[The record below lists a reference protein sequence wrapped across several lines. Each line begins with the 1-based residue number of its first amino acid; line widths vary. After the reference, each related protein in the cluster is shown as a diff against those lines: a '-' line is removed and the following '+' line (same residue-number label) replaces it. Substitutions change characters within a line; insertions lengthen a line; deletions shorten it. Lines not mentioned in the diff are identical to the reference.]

1 MGESPIFISATDED
15 LPRDVPQGLKRYT
28 GFREMAKGGNGMLR
42 SAQDRVTGRNV
53 AIKTLLPEHR
63 YDRAQRR
70 RFLRE
75 ARITAQLQH
84 PNTVP
89 VYDIGDD
96 IEEGLYFTM
105 KRISGENLFQA
116 LVRIAHGDQAA
127 AAAFPL
133 SRRIDIVVGACQAL
147 AYAHVR
153 GVIHRD
159 VKPENVWVGNFGEVI
174 LLDWGVAKVWGHADD
189 NVPLV
194 QDASPGSDV
203 YKRETPFIREETLAI
218 AAKET
223 APLNTQLRTL
233 TGGGTRP
240 GTPMYMSPEQIDG
253 HRTID
258 ERSDIFSAGVCL
270 YEAMV
275 IREPFRGQTIDETF
289 DNIKNGKIDPPSVR
303 NPDAG
308 VTPRLDDVVMKALEK
323 KPSNRF
329 QSMRDLI
336 AAILACGF

>member
-15 LPRDVPQGLKRYT
+15 LPRDVPMGLKRYT
-28 GFREMAKGGNGMLR
+28 GFREMAKGGNGILR
-42 SAQDRVTGRNV
+42 SAQDRITGRNV
-53 AIKTLLPEHR
+53 AIKTLLPEAR
-63 YDRAQRR
+63 FDRAQRR

-96 IEEGLYFTM
+96 PEEGLYFTM

-116 LVRIAHGDQAA
+116 LVRIARGDEAA

-189 NVPLV
+189 NVPLS
-194 QDASPGSDV
+194 QNANDGLDAF
-203 YKRETPFIREETLAI
+203 KREDPHVREETLSK
-218 AAKET
+218 AAQELSP
-223 APLNTQLRTL
+223 ASSQLRTL

-275 IREPFRGQTIDETF
+275 IREPFRGRTIDETF
-289 DNIKNGKIDPPSVR
+289 DNIKNGRIDPPSVR

-308 VTPRLDDVVMKALEK
+308 VTPELDAVVLKALEK
-323 KPSNRF
+323 KPADRF
-329 QSMRDLI
+329 QSMRELI